1 MERNIKVSYVL
12 SFLKHS
18 WFWIGIWVFYYL
30 RYTNY
35 SGIGLIE
42 TVMIA
47 TMTLTEIPT
56 GAIGDLVG
64 RKMTL
69 FIALFLESVGNFI
82 MAYSPNFEILV
93 FSVFIMS
100 LGGTMYSGTS
110 DALAYDSLKAIGK
123 EKDYDKVVANMNS
136 MQWIAVAV
144 TGIIGGFLY
153 KVNPS
158 YPFIAAGLFYALGS
172 IATFLL
178 REPAIDT
185 LRFSFTNFLKQN
197 RDGFKELFKS
207 VETRRIIIFLIGI
220 GSMIIL
226 SWEMLEG
233 VLGVEFGFDPVGFS
247 ILSAVMYLLSALGS
261 QMTKIVSKLFGYLKG
276 IIIMSVISII
286 SFLPSPYIGIVLGG
300 ITLATRSIVQVII
313 QNLSLVIVNRN
324 TESRYRATAIS
335 SFNMLKNMPY
345 FLSAYA
351 LGVLM
356 DIVTAKMFAFYLG
369 MIFAIWILVFIF
381 AKKSLSIEQ
390 TR

>member
-1 MERNIKVSYVL
+1 
-12 SFLKHS
+12 
-18 WFWIGIWVFYYL
+18 
-30 RYTNY
+30 
-35 SGIGLIE
+35 
-42 TVMIA
+42 MIA

-123 EKDYDKVVANMNS
+123 EKDYDKVVA
-136 MQWIAVAV
+136 
-144 TGIIGGFLY
+144 
-153 KVNPS
+153 NPS